1 MKFFTKNPNLKKII
15 FFLGGDGGGVGG
27 GGGGGGGRGR
37 GGGVGWRGL
46 ELVNFFTRNQNPSF
60 FWGGGGLE

>member
-27 GGGGGGGRGR
+27 GGGGVGGG
-37 GGGVGWRGL
+37 GG
-46 ELVNFFTRNQNPSF
+46 E
-60 FWGGGGLE
+60 WGGGG